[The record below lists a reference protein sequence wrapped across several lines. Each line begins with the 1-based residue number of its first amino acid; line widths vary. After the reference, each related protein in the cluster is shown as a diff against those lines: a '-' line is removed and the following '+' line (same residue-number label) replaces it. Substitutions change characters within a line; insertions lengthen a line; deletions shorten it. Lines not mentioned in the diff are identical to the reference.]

1 MFSHKYLIL
10 RVVFGSILIC
20 SCFVIS
26 GIFSVQFDIRRDTF
40 STLGSWT
47 STNNPKCW
55 YMFSIG
61 LIISFI
67 VVLPLISYQHQR
79 IVYVNKILSFTV
91 AICLLCGC
99 ISFIVIAFFP
109 IVYQPIVP
117 NGIVQF
123 ATIHKIFASS
133 GCVLLLIGYFVLF
146 AMVVMDQCKKK
157 RIFGLAFQI
166 ALSLLITFFIIAVI
180 VNITWFV
187 MYPIKYKRDNS
198 IGKSN
203 EASAFTIF
211 SFALWENLGIYFIF
225 VFFLVSPFMLSIRT
239 DGKFP
244 LQSISKQL
252 VPDINQVQLHTEL
265 SQKWYQL
272 IIKRKMNQKSRKLCR
287 FIEHL
292 ADYQLVEGLLDEEI
306 VQILYSIIDQIE
318 CSEQNSVV
326 TMNQYKQIMIQ
337 NDIIKTV
344 NIIYKIKP

>member
-1 MFSHKYLIL
+1 MFQVAQEKVINNILIINKSPIFKYFKGMFSYKYLIL

-26 GIFSVQFDIRRDTF
+26 GLFSVQFDIRRDTF

-146 AMVVMDQCKKK
+146 SMLIIDQCKKK
-157 RIFGLAFQI
+157 QIFGLAFKI

-180 VNITWFV
+180 VNITWCV
-187 MYPIKYKRDNS
+187 MYPMKYKRDNS

-211 SFALWENLGIYFIF
+211 SFALWENLEYIQYLFSFQYHRLCSQQELTENIHFKAQVKSQFRIQIKFNCTRNFLRSGIN
-225 VFFLVSPFMLSIRT
+225 SQQR
-239 DGKFP
+239 GK
-244 LQSISKQL
+244 
-252 VPDINQVQLHTEL
+252 
-265 SQKWYQL
+265 
-272 IIKRKMNQKSRKLCR
+272 
-287 FIEHL
+287 
-292 ADYQLVEGLLDEEI
+292 
-306 VQILYSIIDQIE
+306 
-318 CSEQNSVV
+318 
-326 TMNQYKQIMIQ
+326 
-337 NDIIKTV
+337 
-344 NIIYKIKP
+344 